1 MNGVI
6 LVYDVT
12 NKASFT
18 GLNDWISEFRKHM
31 PDPQDMGSIPF
42 VVCAN
47 KVWSVAV
54 HYTHDEVIS

>member
-1 MNGVI
+1 MNGTI

-12 NKASFT
+12 SKASLAA
-18 GLNDWISEFRKHM
+18 LNEWIAEFRKHM

-47 KVWSVAV
+47 KVQSVAL
-54 HYTHDEVIS
+54 